1 MMRVFKWPCVT
12 IALMAVL
19 LIPTTSALADEP
31 GITSGQAKE
40 ILSELRKIRELLERG
55 AAVPVQAATPVV
67 QNAVSDKVSVA
78 TRDSNT
84 LGSESA
90 PLTLMEFAD
99 FQCPFCRK
107 FHTTVF
113 DQLKKNF
120 VDTGKLRY
128 VSRDLPLPMHE
139 HATEAARAARCAGD
153 QRKYWEARHLLMMS
167 QEKLERADLIGYARD
182 LHLDTEA
189 FTHCL
194 DDRKHEAAVR
204 QDAADAAEV
213 GVMGTPTFVLGR
225 TQQKGRFA
233 GIRIDGAQPYSVYEE
248 KIRMMLANIGPGDG
262 GAKAGPVVK

>member
-1 MMRVFKWPCVT
+1 MGRLL
-12 IALMAVL
+12 IALLAVAL
-19 LIPTTSALADEP
+19 MGTTVALADEP

-55 AAVPVQAATPVV
+55 AAAPVSAAAPAAQNPASNVV
-67 QNAVSDKVSVA
+67 AVT

-84 LGSESA
+84 LGSATA

-113 DQLKKNF
+113 DELKRNF

-153 QRKYWEARHLLMMS
+153 QRKYWETRHLLMMN
-167 QEKLERADLIGYARD
+167 QEKLGRDALIGYARD
-182 LHLDTEA
+182 LHLDTAA

-194 DDRKHEAAVR
+194 DDGKHEAEVQ
-204 QDAADAAEV
+204 QDAADAAAV
-213 GVMGTPTFVLGR
+213 GVMGTPTFILGR
-225 TQQKGRFA
+225 TQQKGPFT
-233 GIRIDGAQPYSVYEE
+233 GIRIDGAQPYSVYETQ
-248 KIRMMLANIGPGDG
+248 ILTMLGNGASG
-262 GAKAGPVVK
+262 GTVAKVLR